1 VSIELA
7 PKRRES
13 HGIYVTIFLLFLNLT
28 LLSVQ
33 VEDPSGTTIFKRWV
47 LGASAPFINL
57 SAGLSRGLREV
68 WTNYIWL
75 HGARAENAQLQ
86 RQVEQLSLQ
95 VRTLRQFQGENDRLR
110 SLLSFKEGTQFKSLG
125 ARIVGRTPDF
135 LSRIVYLDR
144 GSADGVRV
152 DCPVVRAEGIVGRV
166 VLVTSHNSQVQ
177 LITNAD
183 ASAGVMIER
192 TGTPGVVRGL
202 GGHLLDVAYIS
213 STEEVAVGDLV
224 VTSGK
229 DGIYPKGLPVGI
241 VLESTKGK
249 TVFRN
254 IRIEPLVD
262 LLRIDE
268 ALILLSPTGSPGG
281 EAQSVPDGPRNVR
294 D

>member
-28 LLSVQ
+28 LLSLQ
-33 VEDPSGTTIFKRWV
+33 VEDPSGAIMLKRWV

-57 SAGLSRGLREV
+57 SAGVSRGLRGA

-75 HGARAENAQLQ
+75 HRAREENVQLQ
-86 RQVEQLSLQ
+86 REVEQLSLQ
-95 VRTLRQFQGENDRLR
+95 VRTLQQLRGENDRLK

-125 ARIVGRTPDF
+125 ARIVGRAPDF

-166 VLVTSHNSQVQ
+166 VLVTRHNSQVQ

-183 ASAGVMIER
+183 ASVGVMIER
-192 TGTPGVVRGL
+192 TGTPGVARGS
-202 GGHLLDVAYIS
+202 GGHILDVDYIS
-213 STEEVAVGDLV
+213 GTEEVAVGDLV

-229 DGIYPKGLPVGI
+229 DGIYPSGLPVGT
-241 VLESTKGK
+241 VVESIKGK

-254 IRIEPLVD
+254 IHIEPLVD
-262 LLRIDE
+262 LLRLDE
-268 ALILLSPTGSPGG
+268 ALILLSMAGSPGG
-281 EAQSVPDGPRNVR
+281 EAQSTPDGLRNVHE
-294 D
+294 